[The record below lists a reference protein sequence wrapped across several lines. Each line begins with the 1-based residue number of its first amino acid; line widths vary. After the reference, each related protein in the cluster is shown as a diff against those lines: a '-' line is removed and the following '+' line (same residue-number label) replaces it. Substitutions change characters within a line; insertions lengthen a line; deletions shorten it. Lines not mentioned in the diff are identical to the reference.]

1 MHHFRDRIPDMRTTS
16 LEATGRTAPGDWRI
30 VTVALFS
37 MLFTLAASGLANAG
51 HDVDNSHTINGV
63 FHGYTR
69 RYHSFD
75 GGYHFHAWSDHGHG
89 SKNAYLQHDNA
100 AHLHCT
106 NTDNVDHVHC
116 DAHVSTVNHSSGHDA
131 PAGDRQRFND
141 GHGIDWHI
149 MEAIYS

>member
-1 MHHFRDRIPDMRTTS
+1 MRTGFGRVGLPAALIAVS
-16 LEATGRTAPGDWRI
+16 LL
-30 VTVALFS
+30 VALV
-37 MLFTLAASGLANAG
+37 LAPTTAIAS
-51 HDVDNSHTINGV
+51 HDVDNSHRINGV

-75 GGYHFHAWSDHGHG
+75 GGYHFHAWSEHGHG
-89 SKNAYLQHDNA
+89 SKNAYVQHDNA

-116 DAHVSTVNHSSGHDA
+116 DAHVANVNHSSAHDV
-131 PAGDRQRFND
+131 PSGSRQRFDD